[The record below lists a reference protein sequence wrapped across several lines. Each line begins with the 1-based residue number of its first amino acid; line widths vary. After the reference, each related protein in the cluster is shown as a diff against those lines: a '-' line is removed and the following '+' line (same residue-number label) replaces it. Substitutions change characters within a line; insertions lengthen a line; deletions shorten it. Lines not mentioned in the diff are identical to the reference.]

1 MKKFLIAG
9 VACLFPALGFAATI
23 PTVVVVNQ
31 EITGTVIKKT
41 IYKIP
46 VGQAITLSRAAP
58 GAALLQ
64 DHDDNGQVTQSTAAV
79 VKPLF
84 VEHIS
89 TTKADH
95 GATVTITYT
104 YNYKLG
110 VAQTDVANDQ
120 TAVIQKENTYS
131 RSVTKD
137 VPYGQV
143 ATVTMALPPAQP
155 GNDKILHDLF
165 PATMVLTIS
174 AGK

>member
-1 MKKFLIAG
+1 MNKFLIAG
-9 VACLFPALGFAATI
+9 VACLFPTLSFAATI
-23 PTVVVVNQ
+23 PSVVVVNQ

-41 IYKIP
+41 VYQIP
-46 VGQAITLSRAAP
+46 LGQGITLSRAAP
-58 GAALLQ
+58 GASLLQ

-89 TTKADH
+89 TMKGDH
-95 GATVTITYT
+95 GAIVTITYT

-110 VAQTDVANDQ
+110 VAQTDVTNNQ
-120 TAVIQKENTYS
+120 TTIVQKENTYS

-143 ATVTMALPPAQP
+143 ATVRMALPPVQP
-155 GNDKILHDLF
+155 GYDKVLHDLF

-174 AGK
+174 SGK